1 MFTFLFPV
9 KIVGVTYNHKMLKR
23 ALNAW
28 FALKP
33 RTRKLF
39 DFIADS
45 VDVAESG
52 FDFFIREYLSLGHA
66 PAASVDSAEPGLSSQ
81 AEKPAQESKEPPTD

>member
-1 MFTFLFPV
+1 MFSFIVPF
-9 KIVGVTYNHKMLKR
+9 KIVGITYNRKLLKR
-23 ALNAW
+23 ALHAW

-52 FDFFIREYLSLGHA
+52 FDFFIREYVSLGHA
-66 PAASVDSAEPGLSSQ
+66 PAAPIDSAEQGISSQ
-81 AEKPAQESKEPPTD
+81 EDKPVQETKMPPSD